1 MSKKLRRA
9 KISRRSSRGNL
20 PVLQE
25 ERVELLKNVHR
36 MRDLLRER
44 RDQSKTN
51 ADIIPEF
58 TSIEEDE
65 WQKINHRLD
74 SVDQQIEVERVAQK
88 YDAKLDAVDP
98 DDYQIGRDDYVPGKS
113 KRGRKD
119 DHERQLSDDLCRA
132 AALQAWCRHAA
143 GLPLTKDHRRSC
155 RQIGFNPAARGFSG
169 ALSGTENFREL
180 QELFAIHGR
189 ARSVRAAL
197 ANDRQSRMLT
207 SIGPAQQGPALVGET
222 YINNLEIAILET
234 SNLMQVADVMDTDG
248 GEPMHWPT
256 ADDTANEGQ
265 IVGEGKSLGT
275 ATDPTF
281 GRQTWGA
288 FKYTSKPILV
298 THELMEDSYIN
309 FLSVIPQMQGQRL
322 GRVYTRHL
330 TTGNGATEP
339 EGFMT
344 SAALGATTAGATA
357 ILLPEIVE
365 LIDSLDDHYLPNASF
380 QMNKAIMTYLRKKV
394 DADGRPILQ
403 ESWKEGIPATLLG
416 YRIGFNSAMDSTVA
430 TTKKTIA
437 FGDFSKLKVRRVR
450 GVRNLRLNEKYVVE
464 YDAIAFVSLMRLD
477 GKVLG
482 SNFPAARKPIKYLLQ
497 A

>member
-1 MSKKLRRA
+1 
-9 KISRRSSRGNL
+9 
-20 PVLQE
+20 
-25 ERVELLKNVHR
+25 
-36 MRDLLRER
+36 
-44 RDQSKTN
+44 
-51 ADIIPEF
+51 
-58 TSIEEDE
+58 
-65 WQKINHRLD
+65 
-74 SVDQQIEVERVAQK
+74 
-88 YDAKLDAVDP
+88 
-98 DDYQIGRDDYVPGKS
+98 
-113 KRGRKD
+113 
-119 DHERQLSDDLCRA
+119 
-132 AALQAWCRHAA
+132 
-143 GLPLTKDHRRSC
+143 
-155 RQIGFNPAARGFSG
+155 
-169 ALSGTENFREL
+169 
-180 QELFAIHGR
+180 
-189 ARSVRAAL
+189 
-197 ANDRQSRMLT
+197 MLT

-394 DADGRPILQ
+394 DGDGRPILQ